1 MKDNKKWIIGKNKK
15 GELKNILNINPEDV
29 KTFSIKNEIIYEA
42 SDLDYVTQKQ
52 SEGWKLL
59 LEQISMVGYKRHDTK
74 GSTAHTKYTIEMKN
88 NDIYYIE
95 HLGTK

>member
-1 MKDNKKWIIGKNKK
+1 M
-15 GELKNILNINPEDV
+15 
-29 KTFSIKNEIIYEA
+29 
-42 SDLDYVTQKQ
+42 DYVTQKQ

-95 HLGTK
+95 HLGFMHQVDITFPNNKTVKYYAYY